1 MKKLNNKGFLDCEIA
16 EIIVYI
22 VGSIVLVATFIFYLH
37 CVSLDKKNTQ
47 EEESKVEALIK
58 NDNYVYF
65 YNGIEIDSETAKDL
79 LLNSKCSFYNE
90 EGTINIYIEKD
101 E

>member
-1 MKKLNNKGFLDCEIA
+1 MKKLNNKGLIDSDTM

-22 VGSIVLVATFIFYLH
+22 VGSIVLVASFIFYLH

-47 EEESKVEALIK
+47 EEEAKVEALMK
-58 NDNYVYF
+58 NDDYVYL
-65 YNGIEIDSETAKDL
+65 YNGIEIDAEAAKDL
-79 LLNSKCSFYNE
+79 LINGKYSFYKE
-90 EGTINIYIEKD
+90 EGTMNIYIKKD